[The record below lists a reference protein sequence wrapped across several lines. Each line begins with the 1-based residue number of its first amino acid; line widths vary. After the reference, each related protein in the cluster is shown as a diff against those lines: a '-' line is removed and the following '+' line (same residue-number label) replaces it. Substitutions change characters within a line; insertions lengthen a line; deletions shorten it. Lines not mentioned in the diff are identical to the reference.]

1 MNKDGET
8 YALIT
13 EEIRPF
19 PTVMQKSR
27 PKAPF
32 LSDKRG
38 KRTPASPL

>member
-1 MNKDGET
+1 MNKDVET

-27 PKAPF
+27 PMAPF
-32 LSDKRG
+32 FARK
-38 KRTPASPL
+38 